1 MTYETRPRSA
11 ARTRANPTT
20 RLDRLIRSAF
30 NGSFTKENH
39 RQQLGVGLPGDVLR
53 QLTFPKAVSP
63 RLDRA

>member
-20 RLDRLIRSAF
+20 PLDRLIRVQRF
-30 NGSFTKENH
+30 FHKGKH